1 MAIKLP
7 RQAFVALAAVGWAD
21 GRLMRSEA
29 TALVDAARKHGVEGD
44 DLAEVE
50 RSTRDAVSF
59 EAFDPGDMSARDR
72 VLTYALASWMA
83 GLDGVQSSDETETLR
98 KLGVRLGLKE
108 SVRERAAAAAFDGA
122 VLPGG
127 GKPDRYDFDALLA
140 RLAERLPHL
149 TAG

>member
-1 MAIKLP
+1 MSIKLP

-29 TALVDAARKHGVEGD
+29 KALLEAARKHGVDGD

-50 RSTRDAVSF
+50 RSTRDAVPL
-59 EAFDPGDMSARDR
+59 EAFDPGDMSVRDR
-72 VLTYALASWMA
+72 VLTYALASWLA
-83 GLDGVQSSDETETLR
+83 GLDGVQSSDETEALR
-98 KLGVRLGLKE
+98 QLGIRLGLKE

-127 GKPDRYDFDALLA
+127 RTPDRYDFAGLLA
-140 RLAERLPHL
+140 RLTERMPHL
-149 TAG
+149 TAA